1 MGVAEAHA
9 GELGVGR
16 GARGL
21 VRRERQVAT
30 ARVARYARAAVTVCD
45 AAATCFLAA
54 LFALACACNQD
65 APAESSFGVGPT
77 MAEPASSSSSS
88 TSSAASSGSSSSS
101 STSDT
106 SSTSGDA
113 SGTSTGDPPPDFGPP
128 GPEGCRG
135 KVDFLFVI
143 SASGTMAPIQQQ
155 ILTLFPTFYSA
166 LSSEFADFDV
176 HIMVVEPDHSW
187 NMGDCS
193 LCGEGCDPDGMLPTC
208 GAQLDACDSTIG
220 AGVTFPAGKD
230 SSAQR
235 CSVANGRYITREDPD
250 PFAAF
255 DCIARV
261 GSGGGVALVADA
273 MVAAVSPPLLGINGY
288 PPGCNQGFLR
298 DDALLV
304 VTIITTNGDSES
316 NGPAQAWVD
325 ALTAAKHGEG
335 DAYQVLVITTDVDT
349 PQHLCGEYSPDI
361 NRLRT
366 FVELLPEGH
375 GLIESVCADSYEPFF
390 VAAVDAVLERCDAY
404 VPQ

>member
-1 MGVAEAHA
+1 M
-9 GELGVGR
+9 
-16 GARGL
+16 
-21 VRRERQVAT
+21 AT
-30 ARVARYARAAVTVCD
+30 ARIARYARAAVTACD
-45 AAATCFLAA
+45 AAATCSLAA
-54 LFALACACNQD
+54 LFASACACNQD

-77 MAEPASSSSSS
+77 MAEPASSSSSTS
-88 TSSAASSGSSSSS
+88 TSSAASSGSSSGS
-101 STSDT
+101 STSDA

-113 SGTSTGDPPPDFGPP
+113 SGTSTDPTPDFGPP
-128 GPEGCRG
+128 GPEGCLG

-143 SASGTMAPIQQQ
+143 SAGGTMAPVQQQ

-166 LSSEFADFDV
+166 LSGEFADFDV

-187 NMGDCS
+187 NMGNCS
-193 LCGEGCDPDGMLPTC
+193 LCGDGCDPDGMLPTC

-235 CSVANGRYITREDPD
+235 CIVANGRYITREDPD

-255 DCIARV
+255 ECIARV

-273 MVAAVSPPLLGINGY
+273 MVAAVSPPLLGIDPY
-288 PPGCNQGFLR
+288 PPDGCNQGFLR

-304 VTIITTNGDSES
+304 VTIITDGGDSES

-325 ALTAAKHGEG
+325 ALMAAKHGDV
-335 DAYQVLVITTDVDT
+335 DAFQVLVIASDKDT
-349 PQHLCGEYSPDI
+349 PQHLCGEYDPDI
-361 NRLRT
+361 NKLRT

-375 GLIESVCADSYEPFF
+375 GLIESVCADSYALFF
-390 VAAVDAVLERCDAY
+390 EAAVDAVLERCDAY